1 MVFLM
6 TIFFPL
12 WRIFTV
18 ILITGTE
25 GFDFVPSVAGNGF
38 GRYEI
43 GLLCLGM
50 MQFHFGHPK
59 MALEVLTEAVRV
71 SQQQLF
77 VLLRGSLKRTKSLKL
92 KRLVASNHLAMAK
105 FDLTVMKFST

>member
-71 SQQQLF
+71 SQQLF
-77 VLLRGSLKRTKSLKL
+77 QTCCLKMVSQVLLDHHT
-92 KRLVASNHLAMAK
+92 HL
-105 FDLTVMKFST
+105 LQV

>member
-1 MVFLM
+1 MLSLA
-6 TIFFPL
+6 TELIFYL
-12 WRIFTV
+12 
-18 ILITGTE
+18 LDKSAGTE

-59 MALEVLTEAVRV
+59 MALEVIFWV
-71 SQQQLF
+71 F
-77 VLLRGSLKRTKSLKL
+77 
-92 KRLVASNHLAMAK
+92 
-105 FDLTVMKFST
+105 